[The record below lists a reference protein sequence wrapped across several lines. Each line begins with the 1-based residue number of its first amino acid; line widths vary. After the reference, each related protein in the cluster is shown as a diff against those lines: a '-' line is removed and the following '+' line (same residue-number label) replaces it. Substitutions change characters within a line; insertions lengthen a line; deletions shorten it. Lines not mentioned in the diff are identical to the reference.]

1 MTDSGSWF
9 QMGTQQT
16 KKEDWYHVVLANGVR
31 KGNGMISSRIR
42 TGGWC

>member
-16 KKEDWYHVVLANGVR
+16 KKEDWRSGKWSE
-31 KGNGMISSRIR
+31 KGDGMISSRIR
-42 TGGWC
+42 TGVWC